1 MKEKLT
7 TQVLNFY
14 STDGS
19 SLGIL
24 QKHALSRKI
33 VQLSS
38 HTSIQISWL
47 KTCLFRPFAQRGACW
62 RLSSHSAALSL
73 LWQALTGIEPLDSA
87 TNSPCFSRLLIS
99 SRFSGP
105 CSIRIKGI
113 FWLLLL
119 SCDYYFFYGS
129 CFTDH
134 QTARSLFLQVG
145 DQAWHLHSVFIL
157 IQQSAKPHLFM
168 VHICMQ

>member
-1 MKEKLT
+1 MKAKLT

-14 STDGS
+14 STDWS
-19 SLGIL
+19 SLRIL
-24 QKHALSRKI
+24 QKHALSQKS
-33 VQLSS
+33 VQASS
-38 HTSIQISWL
+38 HTPIQILWL
-47 KTCLFRPFAQRGACW
+47 QACLFHSFSQRGACW

-99 SRFSGP
+99 SRFPGP

-119 SCDYYFFYGS
+119 SCDYYFFFFMEAALRIIRQPGP
-129 CFTDH
+129 CFYKLVIRPDAFTV
-134 QTARSLFLQVG
+134 SSF
-145 DQAWHLHSVFIL
+145 
-157 IQQSAKPHLFM
+157 
-168 VHICMQ
+168 